1 MTFYL
6 LALSILCVFPYCKVL
21 IIKQPLWLWLMALSV
36 VSGYI
41 EHHLEAVGLV
51 AIVVYVALYQGALY
65 IKQPIIRA
73 ISSTAFITSSLALA
87 VHAVPGFN
95 NLPIVINE
103 LITSDA
109 VPYTLY
115 ANFDKGMAGL
125 LVCAYFFAK
134 SQTTKTLNTATASN
148 TPSTTASN
156 TTTANITTAKITTI
170 TKLKQPFFII
180 ICTVLATLTVALMI
194 GLVGFSPKVPD
205 FWLAFV
211 AINLLFTCVAEEAFF
226 RGLLQTK
233 LSQLI
238 TVKRLAIF
246 APLIT
251 AAVFALAHFIGGW
264 SYVLVSGVAGV
275 GYSYIFYKTQRLEW
289 AILCHWL
296 VNVSHFFLF
305 TYPMIG
311 EVAPL

>member
-6 LALSILCVFPYCKVL
+6 LALSILCVFPYCKVS

-41 EHHLEAVGLV
+41 EHHIEAVGLV
-51 AIVVYVALYQGALY
+51 GIVVYIALYHGALY

-73 ISSTAFITSSLALA
+73 ISSTAFIVSSLALA
-87 VHAVPGFN
+87 VHVVPGFN

-134 SQTTKTLNTATASN
+134 SQTTKTLDTTI
-148 TPSTTASN
+148 PSTTASN
-156 TTTANITTAKITTI
+156 TTTAKISTI
-170 TKLKQPFFII
+170 TMLNQPFFII

-194 GLVGFSPKVPD
+194 GLVGFSPKVPN
-205 FWLAFV
+205 FWLAFIT
-211 AINLLFTCVAEEAFF
+211 INLLFTCVAEEAFF

-264 SYVLVSGVAGV
+264 SYVLVSAVAGF
-275 GYSYIFYKTQRLEW
+275 GYSYFFYKTQRLEW